1 MTTEDRLVAIIKH
14 ALLMHSSPDINVTAR
29 GIASEV
35 MLNCEIKAVEAP
47 KSLGRRAP
55 AEKRPAAN

>member
-1 MTTEDRLVAIIKH
+1 MTTEARLVAIIKH
-14 ALLMHSSPDINVTAR
+14 ALLMHGSPDINVTAR

-35 MLNCEIKAVEAP
+35 LLNCDLKPVETP
-47 KSLGRRAP
+47 KPLGRRAP